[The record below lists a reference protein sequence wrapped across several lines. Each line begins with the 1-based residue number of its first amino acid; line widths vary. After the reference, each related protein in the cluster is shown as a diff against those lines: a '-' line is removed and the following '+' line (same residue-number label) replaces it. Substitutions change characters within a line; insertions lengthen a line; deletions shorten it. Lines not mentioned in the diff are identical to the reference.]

1 MKSSAGNKGNEVGN
15 VFSEGIFLGNNLI
28 MPYFYKAHEQYE
40 KAKALKLPFIF
51 LYKIKFMF
59 L

>member
-28 MPYFYKAHEQYE
+28 MSYFYKAHEQHE